1 MLSCTSDQ
9 PGWLEQ
15 TGSLLLLCTSLGAV
29 GLGVRLR
36 ADAEQCLWVEGC
48 ALLGLDCVPWRKL
61 QPALCWGRFRTVVWL
76 GGLGGRFALASDFW
90 AASVL
95 RGRSW
100 RICRCCAC
108 WMTCGAGSKTCLAAF
123 VYGHMPVIASCML
136 PNSHEGTC
144 VFMHPYID

>member
-61 QPALCWGRFRTVVWL
+61 QPALCWVSH
-76 GGLGGRFALASDFW
+76 GGLAWGARGAVCSCVGLLGRECAAGQVVEDLQVLCLLDDVRCWQQDLLGCICVWTYACHCELYASKFPRGYVCIH
-90 AASVL
+90 AS
-95 RGRSW
+95 
-100 RICRCCAC
+100 I
-108 WMTCGAGSKTCLAAF
+108 
-123 VYGHMPVIASCML
+123 Y
-136 PNSHEGTC
+136 
-144 VFMHPYID
+144 